1 MFIMSGSQKLSKKN
15 QNLVY
20 WKSIDKQTERKKP
33 TLFSAPHPAQNQ
45 PSTWVK
51 F

>member
-20 WKSIDKQTERKKP
+20 WKSIDKQTERKK
-33 TLFSAPHPAQNQ
+33 TLI
-45 PSTWVK
+45 V
-51 F
+51 

>member
-20 WKSIDKQTERKKP
+20 WKSIDKQTERKNPHCLAHPTRPKP
-33 TLFSAPHPAQNQ
+33 TFNMG
-45 PSTWVK
+45 
-51 F
+51 